1 MLRVHNGYR
10 DNAAMQQLHRLL
22 VEMSG
27 IAHND
32 AAFTQGHVGGSC
44 KTRILCHFFN
54 HKAGKSSMA
63 ITKQNVMDAL
73 ARVGM
78 PDGGDLVSRD
88 LIRAVQ
94 VNDGAVQFVIEA
106 PTPEMAARMEPIR
119 AAAEQLVRDLDGV
132 TEARVALTAHG
143 PAAKPAPPSLKIG
156 GHPKPQEGPT
166 KPSGV
171 QRILAIGSGKGGVG
185 KSTVSS
191 NLAVALARQGR
202 KVGLLDADI
211 YGPSQPRMMGVNKRP
226 ASPDGKT
233 IIPLHAHGVTLMS
246 IGFMMEEGK
255 AVVWRGPMLM
265 GALQQMLGQ
274 VEWGELDVLLVDLPP
289 GTGDVQLTLC
299 TKSELTGAI
308 VVSTPQDVAL
318 IDARKALDM
327 FATLKT
333 PVLGLIENMS
343 MFVCPDCGS
352 QHEIFG
358 QGGVA
363 AEADK
368 MGVPLLGALPIDL
381 ETRLAGDG
389 GTPVAAGEGPMA
401 DAYARIAEGLVK
413 GGMA

>member
-1 MLRVHNGYR
+1 MSVTKEQVLEALNRVQLPNGET
-10 DNAAMQQLHRLL
+10 L
-22 VEMSG
+22 
-27 IAHND
+27 I
-32 AAFTQGHVGGSC
+32 
-44 KTRILCHFFN
+44 
-54 HKAGKSSMA
+54 
-63 ITKQNVMDAL
+63 
-73 ARVGM
+73 
-78 PDGGDLVSRD
+78 SRD
-88 LIRAVQ
+88 MIRAVSINEG
-94 VNDGAVQFVIEA
+94 VVQFVIEA
-106 PTPEMAARMEPIR
+106 PSPEVAAQMEPAR
-119 AAAEQLVRDLDGV
+119 KAAEAVVEELNGV
-132 TEARVALTAHG
+132 FKVTVALTAHG
-143 PAAKPAPPSLKIG
+143 PAAAKAPPPSLKIG

-171 QRILAIGSGKGGVG
+171 ARILAIGSGKGGVG

-191 NLAVALARQGR
+191 NLAVALAKQGR

-211 YGPSQPRMMGVNKRP
+211 YGPSQPRMMGINKRP

-233 IIPLHAHGVTLMS
+233 IIPLHAHGVTMMS

-352 QHEIFG
+352 EHEIFG
-358 QGGVA
+358 SGGVA
-363 AEADK
+363 AEANK

-381 ETRLAGDG
+381 DTRLAGDG
-389 GTPVAAGEGPMA
+389 GTPIAAGDGPMA
-401 DAYARIAEGLVK
+401 QAYAKIATGLIE

>member
-1 MLRVHNGYR
+1 MTVTRT
-10 DNAAMQQLHRLL
+10 D
-22 VEMSG
+22 VEEALSRITLPDG
-27 IAHND
+27 RSLIAH
-32 AAFTQGHVGGSC
+32 
-44 KTRILCHFFN
+44 
-54 HKAGKSSMA
+54 
-63 ITKQNVMDAL
+63 
-73 ARVGM
+73 
-78 PDGGDLVSRD
+78 DLV
-88 LIRAVQ
+88 RALTVE
-94 VNDGAVQFVIEA
+94 GAVVRFVIEA
-106 PTPEMAARMEPIR
+106 PSAEVARQMGPLR
-119 AAAEQLVRDLDGV
+119 DAAEKVVRALPGV
-132 TEARVALTAHG
+132 TQATVALTAHG
-143 PAAKPAPPSLKIG
+143 PAAKAPPPPSLKIG
-156 GHPKPQEGPT
+156 GHPTPQAGPT

-211 YGPSQPRMMGVNKRP
+211 YGPSQPRMMGINRRP

-274 VEWGELDVLLVDLPP
+274 VEWGELDVLIVDLPP

-343 MFVCPDCGS
+343 VFVCPDCGAS
-352 QHEIFG
+352 HEIFG
-358 QGGVA
+358 QGGVK
-363 AEADK
+363 AEAEK
-368 MGVPLLGALPIDL
+368 LGVPLLGALPIDL

-401 DAYARIAEGLVK
+401 EACARIAKGLIA